1 MNIIRKNVEQVKSPG
16 RRLKT
21 IVMIWCLTNA
31 TAVLTKGRN
40 PDWCGCTRQCHRHPD
55 VFTTGKASEV
65 CAHMLATTPQ
75 QRLRTAL
82 QPLLCQLLDSG
93 ILMCAAEI
101 CSTFESIK
109 NWMGPYQ
116 LTPKKVTR
124 AIRYPGLGA
133 LDWRICLCLGSRSLQ
148 CDMSMCSQDGQSPA
162 AVRQWDVW
170 GKTRCDIGFCKQ
182 SWLQI
187 SLDVTL
193 HFQAVWDSWDALLSF
208 WGFKLVTH
216 SLVLTSMKF
225 HNEMFKITLLF

>member
-1 MNIIRKNVEQVKSPG
+1 MRVYPTMPSAS
-16 RRLKT
+16 
-21 IVMIWCLTNA
+21 WCLYHWQGKWGLRPYAGDNSTA
-31 TAVLTKGRN
+31 TSTDR
-40 PDWCGCTRQCHRHPD
+40 
-55 VFTTGKASEV
+55 AS
-65 CAHMLATTPQ
+65 AATLSAAW
-75 QRLRTAL
+75 QR
-82 QPLLCQLLDSG
+82 

-133 LDWRICLCLGSRSLQ
+133 LDWRICWCLGSRSLQ